1 MKAEPKLRMVARR
14 APHPLLVVAS
24 GIFGYLLWLRYHL
37 FIQSHSVE
45 FTSRKHLDIHDAP
58 AKTVEATGSFHLK
71 KLATDL
77 LVSYSAQDGIAS
89 ADRQDF
95 VISFQNKGARSKCS
109 CDIVSVDCL
118 DMISCDKS
126 MHNSQ
131 KRKALAWMG
140 IEIRRAIKVSSEYM
154 TSESG
159 SFRIVPLGKLLQYYT
174 MSSWVTWRT
183 RNTIFEYNPTFK
195 SIFIEPSQY
204 RHCYGADNGKLHPV
218 IRYNG
223 PTCFYK
229 SPRASED
236 SAGTIIE
243 DEAKRWYNS
252 TVKDGKDTKRHI
264 RHLLD
269 DFLRKHQPLP
279 MDEDSKKSSSHDTD
293 VPDSADLAEATYGAD
308 FSAFGNLILFAHM
321 TRLQFNRR
329 PFLDKIYKKQLTG
342 VVIPKDENQTNAY
355 NEDPFIIALHMRRG
369 DACGDP
375 NPNNYESLASDL
387 FSKAQTGGD
396 RKCYQTEVYLRAV
409 TRIREQVPKKRPI
422 HVYLATDDV
431 GNVIQ
436 EIFTSQYEINNRTK
450 ADGTTETVMDSTL
463 GVDKWYFLNITRDHF
478 QYKSDSI
485 EAMENADN
493 QPLLGETAVTDLWL
507 LSHGHAFV
515 GHLGSRFGKVSW
527 LLATARRNSFIPF
540 FSVDGHSKHQC
551 LSRFINFFFV
561 SIFASLSFPMCCSL
575 LFTRFLLRNR

>member
-1 MKAEPKLRMVARR
+1 MQAEPKPRLVARR
-14 APHPLLVVAS
+14 APHPLLLIAS

-37 FIQSHSVE
+37 FIQSHSE
-45 FTSRKHLDIHDAP
+45 EITGRLHLDIHHDAP
-58 AKTVEATGSFHLK
+58 ATRAEAAGSFHVK

-77 LVSYSAQDGIAS
+77 LASYSAQDGIAS
-89 ADRQDF
+89 AERQDF
-95 VISFQNKGARSKCS
+95 VISFDTKGARSKCS
-109 CDIVSVDCL
+109 CDIVSADCL
-118 DMISCDKS
+118 HMISCYKS
-126 MHNSQ
+126 MHNPQ
-131 KRKALAWMG
+131 KRNALAWMG
-140 IEIRRAIKVSSEYM
+140 IEIRRAMKVSSEYM
-154 TSESG
+154 TAKSG
-159 SFRIVPLGKLLQYYT
+159 SFRVVPLGKLLQYYT

-183 RNTIFEYNPTFK
+183 RNTIYEYNRKFA

-204 RHCYGADNGKLHPV
+204 RDCYGADNGKLHPV

-243 DEAKRWYNS
+243 NEARRWYNS
-252 TVKDGKDTKRHI
+252 TVKDGKNTKRHV
-264 RHLLD
+264 RHLLN
-269 DFLRKHQPLP
+269 DFFLKHQPLP
-279 MDEDSKKSSSHDTD
+279 IDEDSNPSGSHDTD
-293 VPDSADLAEATYGAD
+293 QPDSADLAIATYGAD
-308 FSAFGNLILFAHM
+308 FSALGNLILFAHM

-329 PFLDKIYKKQLTG
+329 PFLNEIYKKQLTA
-342 VVIPKDENQTNAY
+342 VVIPKAENQTNTYY

-369 DACGDP
+369 DSCGDP
-375 NPNNYESLASDL
+375 NPQKYESLASDL

-409 TRIREQVPKKRPI
+409 ARIRELVPKKRPI

-436 EIFTSQYEINNRTK
+436 EIFTSQYDINIRK
-450 ADGTTETVMDSTL
+450 RADGTTETVMDSTL

-485 EAMENADN
+485 ESMENAEN

-527 LLATARRNSFIPF
+527 LMATARRNSFIPF
-540 FSVDGHSKHQC
+540 FSVDGHSEHTM
-551 LSRFINFFFV
+551 FV
-561 SIFASLSFPMCCSL
+561 ASVL
-575 LFTRFLLRNR
+575 LFDFCV